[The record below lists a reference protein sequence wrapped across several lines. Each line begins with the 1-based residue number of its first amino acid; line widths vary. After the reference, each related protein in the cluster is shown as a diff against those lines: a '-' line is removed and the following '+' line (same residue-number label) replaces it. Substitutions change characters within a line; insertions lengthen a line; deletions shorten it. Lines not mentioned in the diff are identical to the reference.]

1 MPAAFVMRVVVAVA
15 ASILWASTGRAGE
28 QIVEGVT
35 AILLPGLLALARLLV
50 ELAAIVAVTWA
61 VVLGVRRAR
70 RRRRRP
76 LSPPEWSPRPRGGD
90 RDSR

>member
-1 MPAAFVMRVVVAVA
+1 MPAALVMRVVVAVA

-35 AILLPGLLALARLLV
+35 AILLPGLLALARFLL
-50 ELAAIVAVTWA
+50 ELAVIALVGWLA
-61 VVLGVRRAR
+61 VVGVRRVR
-70 RRRRRP
+70 RV
-76 LSPPEWSPRPRGGD
+76 GD